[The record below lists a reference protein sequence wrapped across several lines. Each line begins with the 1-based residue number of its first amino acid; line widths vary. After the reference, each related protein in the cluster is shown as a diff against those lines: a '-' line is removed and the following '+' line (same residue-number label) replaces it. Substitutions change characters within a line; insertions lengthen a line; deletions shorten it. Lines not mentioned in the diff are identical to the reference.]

1 MKFPKKVV
9 VVELELQGA
18 LRKEIW
24 ELKADMEY
32 QIGTEKAETEAQ
44 ISLKENEIRM
54 KEESIS
60 LYKDEK
66 KMLKEKRKK
75 LNEKEQDLSQIR

>member
-1 MKFPKKVV
+1 MKSYEKGIG
-9 VVELELQGA
+9 VEVENQRA
-18 LRKEIW
+18 LRKEIG

-32 QIGTEKAETEAQ
+32 QIETEKAETEAQ
-44 ISLKENEIRM
+44 ISLKEDEIRM

-66 KMLKEKRKK
+66 KMLKEKLKK
-75 LNEKEQDLSQIR
+75 LKEKEQDFH

>member
-1 MKFPKKVV
+1 MKFSKKAV
-9 VVELELQGA
+9 VVEVGIQGA
-18 LRKEIW
+18 LRKEIG

-32 QIGTEKAETEAQ
+32 QIGIEKTETEAQ

-54 KEESIS
+54 KEEGIS

-66 KMLKEKRKK
+66 KMLKEKLKK
-75 LNEKEQDLSQIR
+75 LNEKEQDLFQTR

>member
-1 MKFPKKVV
+1 MKSPKKAV
-9 VVELELQGA
+9 VVEVEIQGA
-18 LRKEIW
+18 LRKEIG

-32 QIGTEKAETEAQ
+32 QIEKEKAETEVQ

-66 KMLKEKRKK
+66 KMLKEK
-75 LNEKEQDLSQIR
+75 EQDLSQTR